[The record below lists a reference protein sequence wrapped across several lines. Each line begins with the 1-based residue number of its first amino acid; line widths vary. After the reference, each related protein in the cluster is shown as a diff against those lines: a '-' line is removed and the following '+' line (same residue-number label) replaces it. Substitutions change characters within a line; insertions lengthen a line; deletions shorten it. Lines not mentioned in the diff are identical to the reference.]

1 MVKSINEVGQVMGI
15 RTIAEYAASENI
27 INSLREIGV
36 DNAQGYAVA
45 KPVPLDAIDD
55 NNVDK
60 IDGKSELK
68 LKSTTN
74 ITKLSG
80 D

>member
-1 MVKSINEVGQVMGI
+1 MGI

-27 INSLREIGV
+27 INSLKEIGV